1 MLKIPFIKQEND
13 WTCGPAVL
21 AMLLFYF
28 KEKNIDQIKLF
39 ERYKEKDPSGAED
52 FRIKTVDLVQEL
64 REEGMSVGISKAILD
79 QENVRTLLDFYIN
92 KAKMPIVVCQ
102 QLSKEKSLLGHF
114 KVVVGFSNDK
124 VYVNDPHQRKGGEK
138 IEIPLKEFISL
149 WEETGPNVT
158 GGIYFWCD
166 K

>member
-1 MLKIPFIKQEND
+1 MLKIPYIKQEND

-21 AMLLFYF
+21 AMLLLYF
-28 KEKNIDQIKLF
+28 KKKEISQVEMF
-39 ERYKEKDPSGAED
+39 ERYKEKDPSGTED
-52 FRIKTVDLVQEL
+52 FRIKTTDLVQEL
-64 REEGMSVGISKAILD
+64 RKENFNTGTSKVFLD
-79 QENVRTLLDFYIN
+79 QENVRSLLDFYIN
-92 KAKMPIVVCQ
+92 KVKIPIVVCQ

-138 IEIPLKEFISL
+138 KELSLEEFISL

-158 GGIYFWCD
+158 GGIYFWCS